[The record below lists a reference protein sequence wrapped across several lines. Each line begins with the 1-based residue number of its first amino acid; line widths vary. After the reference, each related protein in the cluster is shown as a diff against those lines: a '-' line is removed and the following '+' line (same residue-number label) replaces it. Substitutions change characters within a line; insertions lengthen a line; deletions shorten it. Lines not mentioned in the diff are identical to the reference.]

1 MERASGT
8 HEREQKFK
16 QLLGRKNLKKQT
28 AWKRRAWV
36 RG

>member
-1 MERASGT
+1 MQRACDT

-16 QLLGRKNLKKQT
+16 QLLGMESLKKQT